1 MEDLRP
7 GGFEL
12 AAKFV
17 MLRLRG
23 REIRRVQETQ
33 LPPAVCC
40 ARLVPS
46 RRSRRAHQY
55 SLQASHHRMTVKRL
69 AM

>member
-1 MEDLRP
+1 MEDFRP

-33 LPPAVCC
+33 LLPAVCRG
-40 ARLVPS
+40 RLVPS
-46 RRSRRAHQY
+46 RRARRAHQH
-55 SLQASHHRMTVKRL
+55 SLQTPPPWNDR
-69 AM
+69 